1 MKLTKWLKP
10 LLPDGGREDVKYLI
24 LWTFPG
30 QVTLKVNKARED
42 SDKPIYYCN
51 LNNNFWYI
59 IEMVFG
65 KNSKEERDIF
75 RKHYESMK
83 KAIEMIQKLQKLQKN
98 RVTHDSYLEIIHD
111 ELEKVYDYEKK
122 ICTMYRIALRDRVDE
137 CYLSDS
143 SQDAKRL
150 PKEYH
155 NFYEYTMK
163 PNKDGKDIVVL
174 LNWVSEGEKL
184 EVSAQLKRDFENG
197 EISKDDRK
205 KLKKWMN
212 YCLIDPSFL
221 VPKQSTSSS
230 NRKWIREIL
239 DDWRKDL

>member
-1 MKLTKWLKP
+1 MEPTKWLNP

-30 QVTLKVNKARED
+30 QVTLKVNETRED
-42 SDKPIYYCN
+42 SDKPIYYCD

-65 KNSKEERDIF
+65 KNSKEESDIF

-98 RVTHDSYLEIIHD
+98 RVTHDSYLKIIYD
-111 ELEKVYDYEKK
+111 ELKKVYDYEKK

-163 PNKDGKDIVVL
+163 PNKDGKHIVVL
-174 LNWVSEGEKL
+174 LNWVSEGEELK
-184 EVSAQLKRDFENG
+184 VSAQLKRDFENG
-197 EISKDDRK
+197 KISKADRK